1 MQEQIMAD
9 GKTSQTSKLFAVLVC
24 GRCGHIIEH
33 TETEEYSE
41 CNYEADKMLT
51 GAELIEALNSGNV
64 VPKVSGLTSGCESC
78 IDSPAFQE
86 EN

>member
-1 MQEQIMAD
+1 MEDCETADQIEWVKCSKEQIMAD

-24 GRCGHIIEH
+24 
-33 TETEEYSE
+33 
-41 CNYEADKMLT
+41 
-51 GAELIEALNSGNV
+51 
-64 VPKVSGLTSGCESC
+64 ESC